1 MGGWYTAP
9 QPKQKRWSNSMRLK
23 IILPEVKPDQYEK
36 PTQCPHPGC
45 KGRRFHLRQE
55 VDKNV
60 RDTKQT
66 LVKARRYECLLC
78 HRTFRVYPQGI
89 RSKSISQRLAGAAVM
104 MYLLGMSYGAVE
116 IMTTALGFP
125 VGKSSVYR
133 AVQAAAE
140 KVPGLK
146 QKKLV
151 KGYRTKAVGADLTS
165 VRCNGKW
172 LTLGISVDAVHGMTL
187 TIDKLSAEDAET
199 LKEWLEPIVDAVD
212 ADILVTDDADA
223 LKNAADDIG
232 LAQQV
237 CKSHVGNNTDQLV
250 DELSALIHNRKDASL
265 ESIGITPEQA
275 LADLAKLKK
284 FIHSRQPD
292 EQVEI
297 ERLFERYAH
306 ARKPRKGSYSIAYRM
321 RNLFLDRWNLW
332 PRLTF
337 YRTWK
342 DEHGNEILDGTNNAC
357 ERCIGWSIKERY
369 RTMRGYKREQ
379 SALNVSRLIAAA
391 NNSRSRG
398 LKLAS
403 LIA

>member
-1 MGGWYTAP
+1 
-9 QPKQKRWSNSMRLK
+9 MRLK
-23 IILPEVKPDQYEK
+23 IIVPEVNPDQYEK
-36 PTQCPHPGC
+36 PKKCPHAGC
-45 KGRRFHLRQE
+45 KGVRFHLKQE

-60 RDTKQT
+60 RDTKHT

-78 HRTFRVYPQGI
+78 HGTFRVYPQGI
-89 RSKSISQRLAGAAVM
+89 RNKSISQRLAGVSVM

-116 IMTTALGFP
+116 IMTKALGFS

-151 KGYRTKAVGADLTS
+151 EGYRTKAVGADITS

-172 LTLGISVDAVHGMTL
+172 LTLGISVDATNGVAL
-187 TIDKLSAEDAET
+187 TIDKLSGEDAET
-199 LKEWLEPIVDAVD
+199 LKEWLKPIVDAVD

-223 LKNAADDIG
+223 LKKAADDIG

-237 CKSHVGNNTDQLV
+237 CKSHVGKNTDQLV
-250 DELSALIHNRKDASL
+250 DELSTLIQNGKDISL
-265 ESIGITPEQA
+265 QSIGIPQEQA
-275 LADLAKLKK
+275 LADLAKLKEL
-284 FIHSRQPD
+284 IHSRQPD
-292 EQVEI
+292 EQVEL
-297 ERLFERYAH
+297 ERLAELYAN
-306 ARKPRKGSYSIAYRM
+306 ACKPRKGSFTIAYRM
-321 RNLFLDRWNLW
+321 RNLLLDRWNLW

-379 SALNVSRLIAAA
+379 SALNVSRLIASA
-391 NNSRSRG
+391 NNHRSRG
-398 LKLAS
+398 LKLSS